1 MSEVE
6 VHVDKLSKREK
17 QNSSNMPLKLHLPSE
32 IFIRIKSI
40 LERYLV
46 DGKMQTCAAFFKQ
59 RRKNSADL

>member
-32 IFIRIKSI
+32 PQTHGYENRGI
-40 LERYLV
+40 LS
-46 DGKMQTCAAFFKQ
+46 T
-59 RRKNSADL
+59 